1 MKVTEQYFPVVLFI
15 MFCDNIEPV
24 DLTVTSY
31 DYNKSTTQYFLA
43 VLCLCYIWMKS

>member
-31 DYNKSTTQYFLA
+31 DYNKSTTQYVLA